1 MGSPW
6 DLRRAQNL
14 FLTSQWDLCEL
25 WTTCEKFSKFCPC
38 PIFLGGSQFSL
49 AHLATAT
56 GHSYTALQ
64 AIMGQNSWIYTK
76 RHESFLIGHWTRDIL
91 AYWSLKSVDF
101 EFFSKI
107 WPSPKSYSGSFETA
121 ESHRLYSASCLFGP
135 KFCRLVDRWAKLYPT
150 KFGRSNLKTLVLRAV
165 SKSHIWDPLVTSRV
179 YELLIWDLENF
190 QSPEILRLL
199 SELEF
204 LS

>member
-25 WTTCEKFSKFCPC
+25 WTTSEKFSKFGHSLTWLS
-38 PIFLGGSQFSL
+38 ILTWSLGYCYRSQL
-49 AHLATAT
+49 HNLT
-56 GHSYTALQ
+56 GHL
-64 AIMGQNSWIYTK
+64 GQNSWIYTK
-76 RHESFLIGHWTRDIL
+76 RQESFFIGHWTRVIL
-91 AYWSLKSVDF
+91 AYRSLKSVDF
-101 EFFSKI
+101 EFFLKNLAKS
-107 WPSPKSYSGSFETA
+107 KSYSGSFETA
-121 ESHRLYSASCLFGP
+121 ESHRLYSAICLFVP
-135 KFCRLVDRWAKLYPT
+135 KFCRLVDRWATIYPT

-165 SKSHIWDPLVTSRV
+165 SKSHIWDPVATSRV

>member
-1 MGSPW
+1 MRLEEGSKSLSHLSVRPLW
-6 DLRRAQNL
+6 ALDHMWKILKILSWSNFLRRL
-14 FLTSQWDLCEL
+14 SILTCSLGYCYRSQLH
-25 WTTCEKFSKFCPC
+25 SPR
-38 PIFLGGSQFSL
+38 
-49 AHLATAT
+49 
-56 GHSYTALQ
+56 GHF
-64 AIMGQNSWIYTK
+64 GQNSWIYTK